1 MDWIE
6 RLNEAIRYIEENL
19 TGEIEYE
26 KLGQIACCSAY
37 HFQRMFAYI
46 AGMPLSEYI
55 RKRKMSLAARALQGS
70 EAKII
75 EVDAKYGYTS
85 PTALTRAFTSVHV
98 VNPSIV

>member
-37 HFQRMFAYI
+37 HFQRMFTYI

-55 RKRKMSLAARALQGS
+55 RKRKMSLAAVDLQGS
-70 EAKII
+70 DAKII
-75 EVDAKYGYTS
+75 DLACCLPAFSK
-85 PTALTRAFTSVHV
+85 TAIRISTDWTV
-98 VNPSIV
+98 